1 MKDHQLFIADHLN
14 SGEYA
19 KDIPTT
25 AGAVDTPFPA
35 VLVKVVTGL
44 VALVLVLELL
54 SEGTG
59 LLVTKATEDER
70 TLVTMP
76 LALEVADE
84 KVDGTMTG
92 TEEVNEIGGDGVAES
107 VNVAVTVTDEPPGRV
122 VVRVI
127 TPVSD
132 SVVVIAEEEADV
144 VSENVPL

>member
-1 MKDHQLFIADHLN
+1 M
-14 SGEYA
+14 
-19 KDIPTT
+19 
-25 AGAVDTPFPA
+25 
-35 VLVKVVTGL
+35 TGL

-54 SEGTG
+54 SESTA
-59 LLVTKATEDER
+59 LLVTEATEVER
-70 TLVTMP
+70 TVVTLP
-76 LALEVADE
+76 LAIEVADE
-84 KVDGTMTG
+84 RVDGTMTG

-132 SVVVIAEEEADV
+132 TVVADVVRAEEEADV

>member
-1 MKDHQLFIADHLN
+1 MPPASRLVDVVA
-14 SGEYA
+14 
-19 KDIPTT
+19 

-54 SEGTG
+54 SERTA
-59 LLVTKATEDER
+59 LLVTEATEDER
-70 TLVTMP
+70 TVVTLP
-76 LALEVADE
+76 LAIEADE
-84 KVDGTMTG
+84 RVDGTMTG

-132 SVVVIAEEEADV
+132 TVVADVVRAEEEADV